1 MRAPRRAAG
10 SHPRAGGRLGGA
22 AHRVGAAARL
32 QELTAAAAA
41 PLALGTAAAVES
53 GAMKPVCILAT
64 MTPTISRPAAPC
76 PDHGRRCGGAAAVL
90 VAAALLAACA
100 TQAPAPGQPPPPGQ
114 PQAPT
119 APPSLGGLFGSGLS
133 PALESQRTRLEQA
146 LKGTP
151 VRVEATDD
159 RRLRVEVPT
168 KHAFDP
174 GRAAVKPALAAVL
187 DQLAIGF
194 RPQAATTELQIGAP
208 ADDQAPERVV
218 QERGQSTRDYLIGRG
233 VPISRIAGVGRA
245 PNSGLEIVIADRPVN
260 KP

>member
-1 MRAPRRAAG
+1 MAQAAPPSAPPCRERGRRRA
-10 SHPRAGGRLGGA
+10 
-22 AHRVGAAARL
+22 
-32 QELTAAAAA
+32 TAAATLAA
-41 PLALGTAAAVES
+41 T
-53 GAMKPVCILAT
+53 
-64 MTPTISRPAAPC
+64 
-76 PDHGRRCGGAAAVL
+76 
-90 VAAALLAACA
+90 ALLAACGA
-100 TQAPAPGQPPPPGQ
+100 YPPAPGQPPAAGQ
-114 PQAPT
+114 PPAPA

-133 PALESQRTRLEQA
+133 PALESQRTRLKQA
-146 LKGTP
+146 LEGTP
-151 VRVEATDD
+151 VRVEPTDD

-194 RPQAATTELQIGAP
+194 RPQATTTELRIGAP
-208 ADDQAPERVV
+208 GDDQASERVV

>member
-1 MRAPRRAAG
+1 MALTT
-10 SHPRAGGRLGGA
+10 SPRAMPCPARSGR
-22 AHRVGAAARL
+22 RP
-32 QELTAAAAA
+32 AAAA
-41 PLALGTAAAVES
+41 LA
-53 GAMKPVCILAT
+53 
-64 MTPTISRPAAPC
+64 
-76 PDHGRRCGGAAAVL
+76 
-90 VAAALLAACA
+90 AAALLAACA
-100 TQAPAPGQPPPPGQ
+100 AQAPAPGPSPGAGQPP
-114 PQAPT
+114 APA

-194 RPQAATTELQIGAP
+194 RPQAATTELRIGAP

-245 PNSGLEIVIADRPVN
+245 PNSGLEIVIVDRPVN